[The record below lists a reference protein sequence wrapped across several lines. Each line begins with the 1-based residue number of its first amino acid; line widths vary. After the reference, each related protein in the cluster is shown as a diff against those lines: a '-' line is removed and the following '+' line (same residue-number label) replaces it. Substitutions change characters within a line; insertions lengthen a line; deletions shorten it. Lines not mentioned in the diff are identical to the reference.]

1 MENKKTIFKSSSISN
16 NFEKP
21 KLIKRDIKI
30 AQSKKDNNIL
40 SVFNINKSTK
50 KNSSKNVNNTNSNY
64 KSSKIYNKSREIY
77 SAGTRKSYSKS
88 KKKQKKF
95 KNIDEVVLLIQKYV
109 RIYLYRLH
117 NEPKL
122 QMIKMIKQKKR
133 NLFENY
139 KIIDKPSLIA
149 ELKNEPKEKNINNIN
164 NINNNVLI
172 NENKENNILNKN
184 IEKDN
189 VENKK
194 VIINEKE
201 IDENNI
207 NENNLN
213 NNINDKVNNNIN
225 NNVTNNINSST
236 NINVNSNTNI
246 NVNSNTNI
254 NANSNANNNEN
265 NNYIREEYAKMNE
278 DLEGL
283 NDKYDDIGSI
293 DEEIINNYIEESKE
307 INIDNNIIKPKKR
320 NKKRANNFKFELV
333 IDKKGR
339 NKLEDENNNINNIDI
354 NDNNIDDNKQIENKS
369 FNKINDK
376 NENTININNDNSSKD
391 GSIIQK
397 PIEDNNNNNE
407 ENDKNKKV
415 TKELIEKI
423 DYGKINDI
431 KDNISY
437 SQNLELKKEKEI
449 NNNENINN
457 YKDINHQKE
466 LENMPNN
473 ININEEE
480 DEKNNFQKMDIS
492 QLNIKLIEAKKEIS
506 SMSEIIKELKKQ
518 LLSKDEYIKQNINNN
533 NKNPNSINIKQK
545 KLIDSLLSDKK
556 QLQEKNQILQN
567 KLDEIE
573 KSNYKK
579 LQSMRENYELEINK
593 CKDAWFQTEKL
604 RRKKWEEQKIKDI
617 KKLTAKNLEPEIENI
632 ISNHKIELAKLEDE
646 YLSKMKEFQEKI
658 INENE
663 QKYSE
668 LKYKL
673 NKEKENAIENER
685 KNYDDKIRKQN
696 KIYEEEINEE
706 RKRWNNKLNNEIQR
720 LELLREKDKKIY
732 EEQINQLEER
742 NKKSL
747 FSNDNYYQKKFDEI
761 KKEYNDKIKED
772 MEKNKNDLENKN
784 NDILENKKNELEK
797 KYQEMKKELLKD
809 RDKQLNIIIQKL
821 SEESLNERKKN
832 YIECEKKSNEKNILL
847 IEENNDLKKKF
858 VELTNKLEAETK
870 NRINMEQNI
879 EILNKKLNQKNIDY
893 DIQEKQMSNLK
904 NNYNDINDKLY
915 GLTNDFKKEKIHLE
929 LEMKSALQKGDAEI
943 ILLKNKLDNE
953 RKIYKEE
960 KQEIINN
967 HKMEIENLE
976 KKIKLSFARKDEII
990 MKLQQENQTKQITI
1004 EKYEEM
1010 LNRKRKEIYGK

>member
-1 MENKKTIFKSSSISN
+1 
-16 NFEKP
+16 
-21 KLIKRDIKI
+21 
-30 AQSKKDNNIL
+30 
-40 SVFNINKSTK
+40 
-50 KNSSKNVNNTNSNY
+50 
-64 KSSKIYNKSREIY
+64 
-77 SAGTRKSYSKS
+77 
-88 KKKQKKF
+88 
-95 KNIDEVVLLIQKYV
+95 
-109 RIYLYRLH
+109 
-117 NEPKL
+117 
-122 QMIKMIKQKKR
+122 
-133 NLFENY
+133 
-139 KIIDKPSLIA
+139 
-149 ELKNEPKEKNINNIN
+149 
-164 NINNNVLI
+164 
-172 NENKENNILNKN
+172 
-184 IEKDN
+184 
-189 VENKK
+189 
-194 VIINEKE
+194 
-201 IDENNI
+201 
-207 NENNLN
+207 
-213 NNINDKVNNNIN
+213 
-225 NNVTNNINSST
+225 
-236 NINVNSNTNI
+236 
-246 NVNSNTNI
+246 
-254 NANSNANNNEN
+254 
-265 NNYIREEYAKMNE
+265 
-278 DLEGL
+278 
-283 NDKYDDIGSI
+283 
-293 DEEIINNYIEESKE
+293 
-307 INIDNNIIKPKKR
+307 
-320 NKKRANNFKFELV
+320 
-333 IDKKGR
+333 
-339 NKLEDENNNINNIDI
+339 
-354 NDNNIDDNKQIENKS
+354 
-369 FNKINDK
+369 
-376 NENTININNDNSSKD
+376 
-391 GSIIQK
+391 
-397 PIEDNNNNNE
+397 
-407 ENDKNKKV
+407 
-415 TKELIEKI
+415 
-423 DYGKINDI
+423 
-431 KDNISY
+431 
-437 SQNLELKKEKEI
+437 
-449 NNNENINN
+449 
-457 YKDINHQKE
+457 
-466 LENMPNN
+466 
-473 ININEEE
+473 
-480 DEKNNFQKMDIS
+480 
-492 QLNIKLIEAKKEIS
+492 
-506 SMSEIIKELKKQ
+506 MSEIIKELKKQ

-533 NKNPNSINIKQK
+533 NKNQNSINIKQK

-617 KKLTAKNLEPEIENI
+617 KKLTAKNLEPEIENM

-685 KNYDDKIRKQN
+685 KNYDDKIRKQS

-761 KKEYNDKIKED
+761 KKEYNDKLKED

-797 KYQEMKKELLKD
+797 KYQEMKKDLLKD

-893 DIQEKQMSNLK
+893 DIQEKQMFNLK

-915 GLTNDFKKEKIHLE
+915 GLTNDFKKEKINLE

-953 RKIYKEE
+953 RKMYKEE

-967 HKMEIENLE
+967 HKIEIENLE

>member
-1 MENKKTIFKSSSISN
+1 MENKKPIYKSSSISN

-30 AQSKKDNNIL
+30 AQSKKDNNIP
-40 SVFNINKSTK
+40 SVFNINKSVN

-64 KSSKIYNKSREIY
+64 KSGKIYNKNREIY
-77 SAGTRKSYSKS
+77 SAGAKKSYSKS
-88 KKKQKKF
+88 KKKKKKF

-109 RIYLYRLH
+109 RKYLYRLH

-122 QMIKMIKQKKR
+122 QMIKMLKQKKR

-164 NINNNVLI
+164 NNDLI
-172 NENKENNILNKN
+172 NENKENNNLNDKN
-184 IEKDN
+184 IEKN
-189 VENKK
+189 NLENKD
-194 VIINEKE
+194 ITNEKDKNNNDKNNE
-201 IDENNI
+201 KIENNDI
-207 NENNLN
+207 KK
-213 NNINDKVNNNIN
+213 DIN
-225 NNVTNNINSST
+225 NNM
-236 NINVNSNTNI
+236 
-246 NVNSNTNI
+246 
-254 NANSNANNNEN
+254 EN
-265 NNYIREEYAKMNE
+265 NNLIKNENCKNNE

-293 DEEIINNYIEESKE
+293 DEEIINNYIEEPKE
-307 INIDNNIIKPKKR
+307 INIENIIVKPKKR
-320 NKKRANNFKFELV
+320 NKKPANNFKFELV
-333 IDKKGR
+333 IDKKSK
-339 NKLEDENNNINNIDI
+339 NKLETEINNNMDI
-354 NDNNIDDNKQIENKS
+354 NDNNNIDDNKEIENKS
-369 FNKINDK
+369 FNAINDK
-376 NENTININNDNSSKD
+376 KENNINNANNISEDSNIIIKEIKNNINNS
-391 GSIIQK
+391 
-397 PIEDNNNNNE
+397 E
-407 ENDKNKKV
+407 EIDEKKKI

-423 DYGKINDI
+423 NYGKINSI
-431 KDNISY
+431 KDNNINY
-437 SQNLELKKEKEI
+437 SQNIDLNMEKEI
-449 NNNENINN
+449 NNNEDINNKDINNHIEIDNISDNNINN
-457 YKDINHQKE
+457 IYK
-466 LENMPNN
+466 
-473 ININEEE
+473 EEE
-480 DEKNNFQKMDIS
+480 KSYIQNAQKPDLDK
-492 QLNIKLIEAKKEIS
+492 LNIELIESKKKIS
-506 SMSEIIKELKKQ
+506 TMLEIITELKKQ
-518 LLSKDEYIKQNINNN
+518 LLSKDEYIKQNININ
-533 NKNPNSINIKQK
+533 NKNPNSNNNNININQK
-545 KLIDSLLSDKK
+545 KLIDSLLSEKK
-556 QLQEKNQILQN
+556 QLQEKNQILQK

-617 KKLTAKNLEPEIENI
+617 KKLTAKSLEPEIENI

-685 KNYDDKIRKQN
+685 KNYDDKIRKQS

-761 KKEYNDKIKED
+761 KKEYNDKLKED

-797 KYQEMKKELLKD
+797 KYQEMKKDLLKD

-893 DIQEKQMSNLK
+893 DIQEKQMFNLK

-915 GLTNDFKKEKIHLE
+915 GLTNDFKKEKINLE

-953 RKIYKEE
+953 RKMYKEE

-967 HKMEIENLE
+967 HKIEIENLE

>member
-1 MENKKTIFKSSSISN
+1 MENKKPIYKSSSISN

-30 AQSKKDNNIL
+30 AQSKKDNNIP
-40 SVFNINKSTK
+40 SVFNINKSVN
-50 KNSSKNVNNTNSNY
+50 KNTSKNVNNTNSNY
-64 KSSKIYNKSREIY
+64 KSGKIYNKNREIY
-77 SAGTRKSYSKS
+77 SAGAKKSYSKS
-88 KKKQKKF
+88 KKKKKKF

-109 RIYLYRLH
+109 RKYLYRLH

-122 QMIKMIKQKKR
+122 QMIKMLKQKKR

-164 NINNNVLI
+164 NNDLI
-172 NENKENNILNKN
+172 NENKENNNLNDK
-184 IEKDN
+184 
-189 VENKK
+189 
-194 VIINEKE
+194 INEKNNL
-201 IDENNI
+201 ENNI
-207 NENNLN
+207 DINIDITVEKDKNNSDKNKINEETENNDIKKDIN
-213 NNINDKVNNNIN
+213 NNMENNVNNNI
-225 NNVTNNINSST
+225 IK
-236 NINVNSNTNI
+236 
-246 NVNSNTNI
+246 
-254 NANSNANNNEN
+254 NEN
-265 NNYIREEYAKMNE
+265 CKSNE

-293 DEEIINNYIEESKE
+293 DEEIINNYIEEPKE
-307 INIDNNIIKPKKR
+307 INIENIIVKPKKR
-320 NKKRANNFKFELV
+320 IKKPANNFKFELV
-333 IDKKGR
+333 IDKKSK
-339 NKLEDENNNINNIDI
+339 NKLETEINNNMDI
-354 NDNNIDDNKQIENKS
+354 NDNNNIDDNKEIENKS
-369 FNKINDK
+369 FNAINDK
-376 NENTININNDNSSKD
+376 KENNINNANNISEDSNIIIKEIKNNINNS
-391 GSIIQK
+391 
-397 PIEDNNNNNE
+397 E
-407 ENDKNKKV
+407 EIDEKKKI

-423 DYGKINDI
+423 DYGKINSI
-431 KDNISY
+431 KDNNINY
-437 SQNLELKKEKEI
+437 SQNIDLNMEKEI
-449 NNNENINN
+449 NNNEDINNKDINNHIEIDNISDNNINN
-457 YKDINHQKE
+457 IYK
-466 LENMPNN
+466 
-473 ININEEE
+473 EEE
-480 DEKNNFQKMDIS
+480 KSYIQNAQKPDLDK
-492 QLNIKLIEAKKEIS
+492 LNIELIESKKKIS
-506 SMSEIIKELKKQ
+506 TMLEIITELKKQ

-545 KLIDSLLSDKK
+545 KLIDSLLSEKK

-761 KKEYNDKIKED
+761 KKEYNDKLKED

-797 KYQEMKKELLKD
+797 KYQEMKKDLLKD

-893 DIQEKQMSNLK
+893 DIQEKQMFNLK

-915 GLTNDFKKEKIHLE
+915 GLTNDFKKEKINLE

-953 RKIYKEE
+953 RKMYKEE

-967 HKMEIENLE
+967 HKIEIENLE
-976 KKIKLSFARKDEII
+976 KQIKLSFARKDEII